1 MQSVSEI
8 LHHRRYVYGLLMA
21 GLGSILFS
29 GKAILIKLAFGY
41 GANAETLIALRML
54 MALPLFW
61 GIYWWQAH
69 RQVMSPLTLKD
80 QIKIFSL
87 GFMGYFLSSYL
98 DFLGL
103 QYISVGLERIVLYL
117 TPTIV
122 LLISYFVL
130 NKAISRLQWYALA
143 VGYLGVIVVFI
154 QDASSTGS
162 MALLGM
168 LLVFASA
175 CSYAIY
181 MIGSGEMVRRVGSV
195 RLVVYASSASAFMSV
210 IQILIYDPAAV
221 FVQAPQIYWLSLL
234 NASLCTVIPMLL
246 IMIAINRIGS
256 PLVAQAG
263 ILGPVSTL
271 FMGWIVLSEPITWLQ
286 IGGMG
291 LVMGAMWLLVRND
304 APNKQQDPNTTK
316 QIDPEGANPLS

>member
-1 MQSVSEI
+1 MQSASGI
-8 LHHRRYVYGLLMA
+8 LHHRRYVYGLFMA
-21 GLGSILFS
+21 GLGSVLFS
-29 GKAILIKLAFGY
+29 GKAILIKLGFGY

-61 GIYWWQAH
+61 AIYWWQAR
-69 RQVMSPLTLKD
+69 RQAMSPLTWQD
-80 QIKIFSL
+80 QIKVFVL

-130 NKAISRLQWYALA
+130 NKSISRLQWYALV

-154 QDASSTGS
+154 QDAGSTGT
-162 MALLGM
+162 MAVLGM

-181 MIGSGEMVRRVGSV
+181 MIGSGEMVKRVGSV
-195 RLVVYASSASAFMSV
+195 RLVVYASSASALISV
-210 IQILIYDPAAV
+210 IQILIYDPTAV
-221 FVQAPQIYWLSLL
+221 FTQVEQIYWLSLL

-246 IMIAINRIGS
+246 IVIAINRIGS

-271 FMGWIVLSEPITWLQ
+271 FMGWIVLSEPITWIQ
-286 IGGMG
+286 IGGMS
-291 LVMGAMWLLVRND
+291 LVIGAMWLLVRND
-304 APNKQQDPNTTK
+304 APSKQKGSNTTK
-316 QIDPEGANPLS
+316 PLDFEGSDPLN

>member
-1 MQSVSEI
+1 
-8 LHHRRYVYGLLMA
+8 MA
-21 GLGSILFS
+21 GLGSVLFS
-29 GKAILIKLAFGY
+29 GKAIVVKLAFTY
-41 GANAETLIALRML
+41 NANAETIIALRML

-61 GIYWWQAH
+61 AIYWWQA
-69 RQVMSPLTLKD
+69 RRLTMSRLSLAD
-80 QIKIFSL
+80 QIKIFIL
-87 GFMGYFLSSYL
+87 GFLGYFFSSYL

-130 NKAISRLQWYALA
+130 NKHISRLQWYALI

-162 MALLGM
+162 TALLGM
-168 LLVFASA
+168 GLVFASA

-181 MIGSGEMVRRVGSV
+181 MIGSGEMVKRIGSV
-195 RLVVYASSASAFMSV
+195 RMVVYASSASALLSV
-210 IQILIYDPAAV
+210 IQILFYEPTAL
-221 FVQAPQIYWLSLL
+221 FTQALPIYWLSLL

-246 IMIAINRIGS
+246 IMIAINRVG
-256 PLVAQAG
+256 PALVAQAG

-271 FMGWIVLSEPITWLQ
+271 FMGWAVLSEPITLLQ
-286 IGGMG
+286 IAGMI

-304 APNKQQDPNTTK
+304 ASKTNRVAASVDNADPLN
-316 QIDPEGANPLS
+316 

>member
-1 MQSVSEI
+1 MQSASGTP
-8 LHHRRYVYGLLMA
+8 HRHRHVYGLLMA

-29 GKAILIKLAFGY
+29 GKAILIKLAFTH

-61 GIYWWQAH
+61 GIYWWQASKQKMIPLGW
-69 RQVMSPLTLKD
+69 RDQV
-80 QIKIFSL
+80 KIFAL
-87 GFMGYFLSSYL
+87 GFVGYFFSSYL

-117 TPTIV
+117 TPTVV
-122 LLISYFVL
+122 LLVSYFVL
-130 NKAISRLQWYALA
+130 NKPISRLQWYALA
-143 VGYLGVIVVFI
+143 IGYLGVIVVFI

-195 RLVVYASSASAFMSV
+195 RLVVYASSASALFSV

-221 FVQAPQIYWLSLL
+221 FAQPQQIYWLSLI
-234 NASLCTVIPMLL
+234 NASLCTVVPMLL

-271 FMGWIVLSEPITWLQ
+271 FMGWLVLSEPITWIQ

-291 LVMGAMWLLVRND
+291 LVIGAMWLLVRND
-304 APNKQQDPNTTK
+304 APNKLKGQNPTRPLDLEGSDPLN
-316 QIDPEGANPLS
+316 

>member
-1 MQSVSEI
+1 MQSASET
-8 LHHRRYVYGLLMA
+8 LHHRRYIYGLLMA
-21 GLGSILFS
+21 GLGSVLFS

-61 GIYWWQAH
+61 GIYWWQA
-69 RQVMSPLTLKD
+69 RKQVMSRLTWRD
-80 QIKIFSL
+80 QVKIFVL

-130 NKAISRLQWYALA
+130 SKSISRLQWYALA
-143 VGYLGVIVVFI
+143 VGYLGVIAVFI
-154 QDASSTGS
+154 QDASSTGA
-162 MALLGM
+162 MAALGM

-181 MIGSGEMVRRVGSV
+181 MIGSGEMVKRVGSV
-195 RLVVYASSASAFMSV
+195 RLVVYASSASALLSV

-221 FVQAPQIYWLSLL
+221 FTQVQQIYWLSLL

-271 FMGWIVLSEPITWLQ
+271 FMGWVVLSEPITWIQL
-286 IGGMG
+286 GGMG

-304 APNKQQDPNTTK
+304 SPGKQKEPNSTKPLDLEGSDPLN
-316 QIDPEGANPLS
+316 

>member
-1 MQSVSEI
+1 MQTASEM
-8 LHHRRYVYGLLMA
+8 LRHRHYVYGLLMA

-29 GKAILIKLAFGY
+29 GKAILVKIAFTY

-61 GIYWWQAH
+61 GIYWWQA
-69 RQVMSPLTLKD
+69 RKQVMTALTGSD
-80 QIKIFSL
+80 QVKIFFL
-87 GFMGYFLSSYL
+87 GFMGYFFSSYL

-122 LLISYFVL
+122 LLISYFIL
-130 NKAISRLQWYALA
+130 NKPISRLQWCALL

-154 QDASSTGS
+154 QDASSSGS

-195 RLVVYASSASAFMSV
+195 RLVVYASSASTLFSV
-210 IQILIYDPAAV
+210 IQILFYDPSAV
-221 FVQAPQIYWLSLL
+221 FVQAQQIYWLSLL

-246 IMIAINRIGS
+246 IMVAINRIGS

-263 ILGPVSTL
+263 VLGPVSTL
-271 FMGWIVLSEPITWLQ
+271 FMGWAVLSEPITWLQ

-291 LVMGAMWLLVRND
+291 LVIGAMWLLVRND
-304 APNKQQDPNTTK
+304 TPSKPTGLDTTK
-316 QIDPEGANPLS
+316 SIKLERTDLLN

>member
-1 MQSVSEI
+1 MQSASGI
-8 LHHRRYVYGLLMA
+8 LQHRRYVYGLFMA

-61 GIYWWQAH
+61 GIYWWQAR
-69 RQVMSPLTLKD
+69 RQVMSPLTWQD
-80 QIKIFSL
+80 QIKVFVL

-130 NKAISRLQWYALA
+130 NKSISRLQWYALV

-154 QDASSTGS
+154 QDASSSGS
-162 MALLGM
+162 TAVLGM
-168 LLVFASA
+168 LLIFASA

-195 RLVVYASSASAFMSV
+195 RLVVYASSASALMSV

-221 FVQAPQIYWLSLL
+221 FTQVQQIYWLSLL

-271 FMGWIVLSEPITWLQ
+271 FMGWIVLSEPITWIQL
-286 IGGMG
+286 GGMG
-291 LVMGAMWLLVRND
+291 LVIGAMWLLVRND
-304 APNKQQDPNTTK
+304 APSKQKGQNTTK
-316 QIDPEGANPLS
+316 PLDLEGSDPLN